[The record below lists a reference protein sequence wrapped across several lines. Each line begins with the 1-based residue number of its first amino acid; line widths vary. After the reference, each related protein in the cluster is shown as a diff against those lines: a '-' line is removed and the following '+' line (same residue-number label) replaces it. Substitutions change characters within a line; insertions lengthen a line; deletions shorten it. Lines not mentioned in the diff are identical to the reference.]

1 MPCVC
6 PGCFQRRKAVWIG
19 GFAPGRPWR
28 PPPEYWGSERSEA
41 STSFVAGWRNAL
53 EVGFAVIGQF
63 PMQEFCQMSRERVRF
78 AGTGNKAE
86 IKDG

>member
-1 MPCVC
+1 MDWGLC
-6 PGCFQRRKAVWIG
+6 PRSPLAPSPRVLGIRKK
-19 GFAPGRPWR
+19 
-28 PPPEYWGSERSEA
+28 RSEHELC
-41 STSFVAGWRNAL
+41 VAGWRNAL